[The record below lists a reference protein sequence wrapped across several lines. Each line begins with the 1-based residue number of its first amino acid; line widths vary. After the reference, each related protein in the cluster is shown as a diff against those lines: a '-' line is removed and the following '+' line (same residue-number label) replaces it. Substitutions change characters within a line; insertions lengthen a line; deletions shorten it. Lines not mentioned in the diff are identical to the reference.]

1 MVGAPDRA
9 YAADMTTARPRPV
22 DRVLPGLAR
31 FAWSEPRAAGPVRPP
46 AYDLAVAAL
55 LAVVAVGGSYAEA
68 HPSQAHNYFTP
79 PHHLPH
85 TPTAAMLLVLS
96 AGMVLAWRRR
106 YPRLTLCVTT
116 ALVVAYSA
124 PGYVNGTA
132 VLLPAMALGLLAARG
147 QPVRS
152 AAWAVAVTIA
162 LMAATGPNN
171 PLGWSGGSFLIIPMD
186 IAIALFAGIAL
197 ASRRAYVESVRAET
211 ERHAAQEAQ
220 RSVDEE
226 RLRIARELHDV
237 VAHTMATI
245 TVQAAAATQLL
256 PGRPDE
262 AADSLRAI
270 RAASKEGLRELRAIL
285 NVLRAASDSDE
296 SGQPN
301 QPAPGLSRLD
311 ALLGGVRAAG
321 LPVTATATGRRPDL
335 AAVTDLSAFRIIQ
348 EALTN
353 TLRHAGPASAVVTVH
368 YAADALLI
376 EVTDTGRGLIGP
388 AAEAAYASFLVGAGA
403 PVTADADYDRLAGG
417 QGHGLRGMRERAA
430 AAGGAVEAGPR
441 AEGGFRV
448 AATLPFSPPPVPQ
461 APPADPGPDAALPA
475 VRPPAAPSPAARPPA
490 NEEAKR

>member
-1 MVGAPDRA
+1 VGRLDRRGAPAGRGGPGGRA
-9 YAADMTTARPRPV
+9 ARWATAPLRPAGLGIRPV
-22 DRVLPGLAR
+22 DLA
-31 FAWSEPRAAGPVRPP
+31 AA
-46 AYDLAVAAL
+46 LAVIIAVELTSAVATGPGQRPLNAL
-55 LAVVAVGGSYAEA
+55 AWAFGAVVAVPVAARHRWPREVLIACSALLMVFYLADRRDISPA
-68 HPSQAHNYFTP
+68 PLLC
-79 PHHLPH
+79 LPLYD
-85 TPTAAMLLVLS
+85 AAAAGALALAVVVPVFYMS
-96 AGMVLAWRRR
+96 AGFVVVGAATHQGLASLASEFLPSAVVL
-106 YPRLTLCVTT
+106 LL
-116 ALVVAYSA
+116 
-124 PGYVNGTA
+124 A
-132 VLLPAMALGLLAARG
+132 VLLGDTVRSRRELAAETAR
-147 QPVRS
+147 RLRL
-152 AAWAVAVTIA
+152 AAEERDAEGARRVA
-162 LMAATGPNN
+162 
-171 PLGWSGGSFLIIPMD
+171 
-186 IAIALFAGIAL
+186 
-197 ASRRAYVESVRAET
+197 
-211 ERHAAQEAQ
+211 
-220 RSVDEE
+220 EE
-226 RLRIARELHDV
+226 RLRIARDLHDT
-237 VAHTMATI
+237 VAHSMATI